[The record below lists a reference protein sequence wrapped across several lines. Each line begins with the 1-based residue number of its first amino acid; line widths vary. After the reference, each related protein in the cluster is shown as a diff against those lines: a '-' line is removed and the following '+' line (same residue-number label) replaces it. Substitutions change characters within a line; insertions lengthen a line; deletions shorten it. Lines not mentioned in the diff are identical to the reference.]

1 MITSDEVPPGND
13 RSQGPRPDGGPDVSE
28 EQQQPQ
34 ASAPA
39 PATGVATE
47 PMVLAPPQVVPERI
61 GKYYVVH
68 EVGRGSTGTVYLSH
82 DPFYGR
88 DVAIKLYHAPTGDD
102 AESRNARRMFLGEA
116 KMAGR
121 LQHPNIVPI
130 YDAGEENG
138 RRYVVTEH
146 VHGARTLSA
155 YCRPGS
161 LLPIDQVVTII
172 YKCAKALH
180 YAHSRGVVHRDVK
193 PSNILLTQDGD
204 VRLVD
209 FGIAL
214 VADSDVSR
222 LEGVAGSPAYMSPEQ
237 VQGLDLDA
245 RSDIYSLGAVMYEML
260 CGQRPFRAGALGKL
274 LRQVVQMPPEPLR
287 EVRPE
292 IPPDLE
298 ALVDRALQKN
308 PDHRYRTG
316 AEFAADL
323 TRVHQQLRAAQSQ
336 IDDEERFAVLRKLR
350 FFHDFS
356 HAEIREVMRAA
367 QWIECQPL
375 EPVLRPGDTDDRFY
389 VVVSGKVR
397 VTRNGETVSRIEAG
411 GCFGEAGLGE
421 VSRRDSVIEAEGH
434 TALLKVT
441 ATLLEQA
448 SIACQLR
455 FNKVFVRELIGRL
468 QRGNVKRG

>member
-1 MITSDEVPPGND
+1 MLYT
-13 RSQGPRPDGGPDVSE
+13 
-28 EQQQPQ
+28 
-34 ASAPA
+34 PA
-39 PATGVATE
+39 VA
-47 PMVLAPPQVVPERI
+47 PERI

-68 EVGRGSTGTVYLSH
+68 EVGRGSSGAVYLSH

-88 DVAIKLYHAPTGDD
+88 DVAIKLDHSSGVDD
-102 AESRNARRMFLGEA
+102 ADSRNARRMFLGEA
-116 KMAGR
+116 NMIGK
-121 LQHPNIVPI
+121 LHHPNIVPI
-130 YDAGEENG
+130 YDAGEEDG

-146 VHGARTLSA
+146 IHGARTLSA

-161 LLPIDQVVTII
+161 LLPIDQVVQII

-180 YAHSRGVVHRDVK
+180 YAHSRGVVHRDIK

-204 VRLVD
+204 ARIVD

-214 VADSDVSR
+214 VSDSDISR

-237 VQGLDLDA
+237 VQGHELDA
-245 RSDIYSLGAVMYEML
+245 RSDLYSLGAVMYEML

-274 LRQVVQMPPEPLR
+274 LRQVVQSTAEPLR

-292 IPPDLE
+292 IPEDLE
-298 ALVDRALQKN
+298 AVVVRALQKDAAN
-308 PDHRYRTG
+308 RFRNG

-323 TRVHQQLRAAQSQ
+323 TRVHQHLRVAQSG

-356 HAEIREVMRAA
+356 HVEIREVMRAGC
-367 QWIECQPL
+367 WMECQSG
-375 EPVLRPGDTDDRFY
+375 EPVLRPGDIDDRFY

-397 VTRNGETVSRIEAG
+397 VIRNGDIVSRIETG
-411 GCFGEAGLGE
+411 GCFGEAAFAEG
-421 VSRRDSVIEAEGH
+421 SRRDAVIEAEGSV
-434 TALLKVT
+434 TLLKVA

-448 SIACQLR
+448 SVPCQLR
-455 FNKVFVRELIGRL
+455 FTKVFLRELVERL
-468 QRGNVKRG
+468 QRGRKSG